1 MCLSYLCF
9 TPYSHYNSGSTYA
22 WLGVVSLHRHGVILS
37 GAEAESGWVVMR
49 LSESVVRTP
58 TTFRLM
64 TLLLLLVAGL
74 WLALPQWA
82 GAQEDPNDTPLGDVA
97 RSFRK
102 KSAPSELVIDND
114 NFSTVVEDAERRR
127 AAGTMMVFSL
137 DPGEKNFHVSSPDVS
152 CSLSFTAKT
161 SALLADP
168 VALDELPRSELA
180 KLDGPATIDGD
191 SLQVTMHNGSSWEL
205 REVVIGLTILRHPVD
220 TSASYGKARIVP
232 AAAGVPTQ
240 AIQDSTQK
248 QPDVTVL
255 LRVKGSAAPAAT
267 ALFRTQLNF
276 ALFPDQEWHWA
287 IVRAKG
293 IPPPPP
299 LAETTRQFVP
309 VTGPPVSVTPP
320 DLTAQGSLNT
330 QTSVSAP
337 VTTPSNPETSVH

>member
-1 MCLSYLCF
+1 L
-9 TPYSHYNSGSTYA
+9 TA
-22 WLGVVSLHRHGVILS
+22 V
-37 GAEAESGWVVMR
+37 
-49 LSESVVRTP
+49 
-58 TTFRLM
+58 
-64 TLLLLLVAGL
+64 LLLLTVLFA
-74 WLALPQWA
+74 LALPQWVS
-82 GAQEDPNDTPLGDVA
+82 AQDDPNDVPLGDVA

-102 KSAPSELVIDND
+102 KSAPSEQVIDND
-114 NFSTVVEDAERRR
+114 NFSTVLEDAERRR
-127 AAGTMMVFSL
+127 AAGTTMVFSL

-180 KLDGPATIDGD
+180 KLDGPAIIDGD

-205 REVVIGLTILRHPVD
+205 REVVIGLTILRHPD
-220 TSASYGKARIVP
+220 NIDASASYGKARILP
-232 AAAGVPTQ
+232 AAAGVSTQ
-240 AIQDSTQK
+240 PIQDSSPK

-293 IPPPPP
+293 VRPPPP
-299 LAETTRQFVP
+299 AETMTQLQQVS
-309 VTGPPVSVTPP
+309 GPPVAAEPA
-320 DLTAQGSLNT
+320 DLTT
-330 QTSVSAP
+330 QTSAP
-337 VTTPSNPETSVH
+337 VTTPSNPDTAVH